1 MGLVK
6 RGMVKYGPCGG
17 FTPERVGRKLPGGI
31 VEALCKAANS
41 SLAASTWKKYEGCL
55 RVAKKMMEKRGVRI
69 GFPLSQE
76 ELWMVVGALIQE
88 GKKPATIDGYLCS
101 LKQAHR
107 VRGYSGDIFEDPLVK
122 SATKGLKN
130 VIAAEPKVERA
141 VISIQMMKG
150 WRKRVQVLALPY
162 VDKRMIW
169 LCLSWIFCGSLRP
182 SELLAE
188 GETVGGDLGQKAL
201 RWKNVLDI
209 EERSK
214 GRKEEVIQISLTAPK
229 TVRYMPRQV
238 VALPAVQSVLCPV
251 SAWKAF
257 AKVMKGR
264 MDPEGLVFCWSSG
277 RPFTSRELGK
287 LMTLWSGPEARVTPR
302 DLRAALPSLL
312 ARKGVKEDTL
322 KMLGRWSSSAYNNYI
337 RKGRANSW
345 ADAKK
350 ALEMVLM

>member
-1 MGLVK
+1 
-6 RGMVKYGPCGG
+6 MVKYGPCGG
-17 FTPERVGRKLPGGI
+17 FTPERLGKKLPGGV

-41 SLAASTWKKYEGCL
+41 SLAASTWRKYESCL
-55 RVAKKMMEKRGVRI
+55 RVAKKMMEKRGVNI

-76 ELWMVVGALIQE
+76 ELWMVVGALIQD
-88 GKKPATIDGYLCS
+88 GKKPATIEGYLCS

-107 VRGYSGDIFEDPLVK
+107 VRGFNGDIFEDPLVK

-130 VIAAEPKVERA
+130 VIAAEPKVEKA
-141 VISIQMMKG
+141 VVSIKMMKM
-150 WRKRVQVLALPY
+150 WRKRVKALALPY
-162 VDKRMIW
+162 VDRRMIW

-188 GETVGGDLGQKAL
+188 SEAIGSEVGQKAL
-201 RWKNVLDI
+201 RWKNVLDV

-214 GRKEEVIQISLTAPK
+214 GLKEEIIQISLTAPK
-229 TVRYMPRQV
+229 TVRSMPRQV

-257 AKVMKGR
+257 VKARKGR
-264 MDPEGLVFCWSSG
+264 MDPEGLVFCWSGG
-277 RPFTSRELGK
+277 RPFTSRELGR
-287 LMTLWSGPEARVTPR
+287 LLALWSDSEARVTPR

-312 ARKGVKEDTL
+312 ARKGVKEETL
-322 KMLGRWSSSAYNNYI
+322 KMLGRWSSSAFNNYI

-345 ADAKK
+345 AEAKK